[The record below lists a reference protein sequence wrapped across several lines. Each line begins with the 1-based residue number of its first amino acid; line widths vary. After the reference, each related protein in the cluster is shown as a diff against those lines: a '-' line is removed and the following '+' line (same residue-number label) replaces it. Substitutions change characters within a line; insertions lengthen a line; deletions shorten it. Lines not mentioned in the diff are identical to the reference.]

1 MPSLRSLPFVADW
14 NRDRT
19 NLGNARTLNNDKP
32 GHSLVETLD
41 LQGDRY
47 LLVVAIF
54 FMQVMVGQIPHKAK
68 QMPDSLY
75 IVMIRTYR

>member
-1 MPSLRSLPFVADW
+1 MLTQLGRADW
-14 NRDRT
+14 RSDRT

-54 FMQVMVGQIPHKAK
+54 FMYV
-68 QMPDSLY
+68 SLGHSIWLY
-75 IVMIRTYR
+75 L